1 MKRKPAAFLCILL
14 SVLLC
19 GCNKGTDTASSEDSS
34 LAYTRAESSEYVNS
48 AESRAASS
56 SETSEASGGGMNST
70 KPRTSDSKPTSA
82 CSHSYRKFVYPPS
95 CRNGHTDYEC
105 EKCGYKYTDNIVS
118 ANGRHLFGKYLCDN
132 CGVADPSKPIQSL
145 TVWVGK
151 HGGLSGNGNF
161 YEIQKTYGAKKYV
174 ITVQTDL
181 REINSVWFDCCDP
194 STGNT
199 YSLGLSD
206 TAESNYRYSVY
217 DEKGVLAAYVLFEDL
232 KNSAVRSKNLDIS
245 AAQSWSAEGYT
256 IDKDALCTQTAD
268 FFDEFMYG
276 INSVLGSI
284 KCGLTVNDF
293 GFKTF

>member
-1 MKRKPAAFLCILL
+1 MKRKQAAFLCILF

-19 GCNKGTDTASSEDSS
+19 GCNKGTDTVSSENSS
-34 LAYTRAESSEYVNS
+34 LAYTRAESSEYVSS

-56 SETSEASGGGMNST
+56 SETSEASSSGTGST
-70 KPRTSDSKPTSA
+70 KPRASGSKPTSA

-95 CRNGHTDYEC
+95 CKNGYTDYEC
-105 EKCGYKYTDNIVS
+105 EKCGYKYTDNIVL
-118 ANGRHLFGKYLCDN
+118 ANGRHLFGKYLCDI

-181 REINSVWFDCCDP
+181 RGIDSVWFDCKDP

-206 TAESNYRYSVY
+206 TAESNYRCSVY

-232 KNSAVRSKNLDIS
+232 KNSAVRSKNLDIF